1 MNITKNGG
9 ISRNLKIFKGKR
21 RKGLSELVGTLAMV
35 SITLVAGA
43 AVFGWINGQA
53 NSSETAY
60 GVSVAN
66 NINFLRE
73 RFVVVTQSFS
83 TNGGSCSGSCNQ
95 LSFWAYNDGQI
106 TFSLLTVRIQNLTD
120 IPSGAVNKN
129 PLNILFYAGSAS
141 ACSLLPPPDMRFR
154 RLQQG
159 RDTAG
164 LLGHG
169 RMELNRRPARI
180 LSEQRASGDPRPRF
194 DDP

>member
-141 ACSLLPPPDMRFR
+141 ACSPPPSPQTCGFVAYNKAGT
-154 RLQQG
+154 LQVCW
-159 RDTAG
+159 DTAAWSSIGDQPGFYQSNALPVTLAQG
-164 LLGHG
+164 L
-169 RMELNRRPARI
+169 
-180 LSEQRASGDPRPRF
+180 
-194 DDP
+194 